1 MTAAK
6 RTRKRPSTAKKLVSA
21 KELALAFNVTTTT
34 IYDWTAKGVLRRTLE
49 KKYNL
54 EESLRRKKLWDER
67 RAEALEKQRAEAET
81 GAVPQGLA
89 PNMLAAYENS
99 ILLRVRAERERLALR
114 KARAEVLDRRAVQKA
129 VGSMLAMVRSQSL
142 AAADLLAPRLVGLQ
156 EIDEIRAVIA
166 SHMERMLA
174 RVSAAEIVEE
184 AAGGAEQQPEP
195 EDEAA

>member
-1 MTAAK
+1 M
-6 RTRKRPSTAKKLVSA
+6 VSA
-21 KELALAFNVTTTT
+21 KELAIAFNVAVTT
-34 IYDWTAKGVLRRTLE
+34 IYDWTAKGVLKRTPQ

-54 EESLRRKKLWDER
+54 EDSLRRKKLWDER
-67 RAEALEKQRAEAET
+67 RAVALQEQRAQAET
-81 GAVPQGLA
+81 GAVPENLA

-129 VGSMLAMVRSQSL
+129 VGGMLSMVRSQSL

-156 EIDEIRAVIA
+156 EIDEIRSVIR

-174 RVSAAEIVEE
+174 RISAAEIVEE
-184 AAGGAEQQPEP
+184 AAGGAEKQHDEP